1 MISSSI
7 WWLSDADAG
16 MSMVQ
21 EAEACN
27 GQTKVSDKVA
37 ATHESGASEYEN
49 EGYENEGYDEFEDVD
64 EPVAASSPRAEDDDE
79 EGEVDHD
86 DDDMGDT
93 TSAYGKSS
101 RTNSA
106 FSRGNTAMSGATTVP
121 RTRKGT
127 RHGSPL
133 RTGESDGGASPYRA
147 SSAHHPKRLYLDS
160 VGGGGLTQDVFAL

>member
-7 WWLSDADAG
+7 CWLPDADAG

-21 EAEACN
+21 EAEACD
-27 GQTKVSDKVA
+27 GQTKDSDKA
-37 ATHESGASEYEN
+37 AASQESGASEYEN

-79 EGEVDHD
+79 EGEMDH

-93 TSAYGKSS
+93 TSAYGTSS
-101 RTNSA
+101 RTTTA
-106 FSRGNTAMSGATTVP
+106 YSRGNTAMSGATTLP

-133 RTGESDGGASPYRA
+133 RTGESDGGLSPLRA